1 MAKLYFKFGAVGA
14 SKTAN
19 ALMVRYN
26 YLERGKVPVM
36 LKPRMECRDGEH
48 TIRSRIGLEAEC
60 AFVEDFLE
68 SMKHHQGDEVD
79 FDVVI
84 VDEAQFLTT
93 QQIDELAAIVDN
105 YDVSVICYGLR
116 TDFQGEGF
124 EGATRLLLIADK
136 IENIK
141 TVCWCGRAACFNAR
155 IDNQGNIIRAG
166 DKIVFGGTGTYISLC
181 RKHYYQGITSGNAM
195 NTDES
200 LSLVEE

>member
-1 MAKLYFKFGAVGA
+1 MAKLYFKYGAVGA

-26 YLERGKVPVM
+26 YIERGKRPVM
-36 LKPRMECRDGEH
+36 LKPRMESRDGEH

-60 AFVEDFLE
+60 DFVEDFLADME
-68 SMKHHQGDEVD
+68 HRTPDTID

-84 VDEAQFLTT
+84 VDEAQFLSAD
-93 QQIDELAAIVDN
+93 QIDALAKIVDD
-105 YDVSVICYGLR
+105 YDISVICYGLR

-124 EGATRLLLIADK
+124 EGATRLLLTADK

-155 IDNQGNIIRAG
+155 LDEQGHIVHKG
-166 DKIVFGGTGTYISLC
+166 DKILFGGTGTYISLC
-181 RKHYYQGITSGNAM
+181 RKHYYSGITSGPAA
-195 NTDES
+195 TLDEITA
-200 LSLVEE
+200 

>member
-26 YLERGKVPVM
+26 YIERGKTPIM
-36 LKPRMECRDGEH
+36 LKPRMESRDGEH
-48 TIRSRIGLEAEC
+48 TIRSRIGLQAEC
-60 AFVEDFLE
+60 DFVEDFLA
-68 SMKHHQGDEVD
+68 SMEGRTAQDID

-84 VDEAQFLTT
+84 VDEAQFLSAE
-93 QQIDELAAIVDN
+93 QIDALGAIVD
-105 YDVSVICYGLR
+105 DFDISVICYGLR

-124 EGATRLLLIADK
+124 EGAIRLLLTADK

-155 IDNQGNIIRAG
+155 LDEQGRIVRDG
-166 DKIVFGGTGTYISLC
+166 DKIMFGSTGTYISLC
-181 RKHYYQGITSGNAM
+181 RKHYHQGITTGKEHIA
-195 NTDES
+195 
-200 LSLVEE
+200 